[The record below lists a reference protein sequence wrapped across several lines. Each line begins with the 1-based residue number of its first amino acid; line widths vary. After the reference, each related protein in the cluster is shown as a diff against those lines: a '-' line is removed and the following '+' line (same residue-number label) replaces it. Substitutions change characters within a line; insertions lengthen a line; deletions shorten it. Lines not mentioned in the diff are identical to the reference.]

1 LSGSASR
8 TAPLRNS
15 PPRWKNEAVHPYNP
29 ATKGFAM
36 NPIHAASADIAHCGC
51 AVHTRWKLAAING
64 MSHPLIITETPCK
77 P

>member
-1 LSGSASR
+1 
-8 TAPLRNS
+8 
-15 PPRWKNEAVHPYNP
+15 
-29 ATKGFAM
+29 M
-36 NPIHAASADIAHCGC
+36 NPIHAVSADIAHCGC